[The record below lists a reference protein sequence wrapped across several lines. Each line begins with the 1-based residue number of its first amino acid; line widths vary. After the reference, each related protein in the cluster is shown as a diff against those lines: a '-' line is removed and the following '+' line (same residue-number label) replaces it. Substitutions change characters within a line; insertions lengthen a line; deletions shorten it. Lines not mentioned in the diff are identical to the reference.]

1 MAYWQPKQ
9 TYLHGHI
16 FMSLIEFKKLPGQRL
31 FSSSGLHI
39 WTTKRKFQTD
49 IFPKEAEFTDYKNKQ
64 QLLLAYA
71 LKAASY
77 GNYWLIHWFQT
88 KALKTS
94 NYWQRQVISL
104 KLSDG
109 FVNRKKYFDE
119 TVAFTMEKTWK
130 FGLSFGQND
139 CKIRIPTINIGGL
152 CLFLFYSAEI

>member
-1 MAYWQPKQ
+1 
-9 TYLHGHI
+9 
-16 FMSLIEFKKLPGQRL
+16 MSLIEFKKLPEQRL

-39 WTTKRKFQTD
+39 WTTKRKFETD

-64 QLLLAYA
+64 QLLIAYA

-109 FVNRKKYFDE
+109 FVNRKKVLWWNSHLHNGEDLE
-119 TVAFTMEKTWK
+119 IWPVIWPER
-130 FGLSFGQND
+130 LQN
-139 CKIRIPTINIGGL
+139 TYTNN
-152 CLFLFYSAEI
+152 